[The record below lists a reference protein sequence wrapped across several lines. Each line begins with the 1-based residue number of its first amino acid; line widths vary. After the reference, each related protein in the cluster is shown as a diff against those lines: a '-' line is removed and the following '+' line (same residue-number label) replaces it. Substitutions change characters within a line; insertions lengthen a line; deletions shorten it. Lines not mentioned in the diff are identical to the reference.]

1 MCLCSMAE
9 CLTLSSKDVEST
21 TPQTSCIIKGEI
33 LDTMSVF
40 QETPS
45 TGRHSS
51 AHLGKSSLALTST
64 FTAPS
69 YSCNSGS
76 ESMLAAQDFSSIN
89 GSARDVT
96 SGPGRA
102 AVLDD
107 SDSTASLR
115 TVSRNPTSMASAVE
129 LHERQVP
136 TSSQP
141 PVRLRA
147 FFSGTDHSPHR
158 ASTTS

>member
-1 MCLCSMAE
+1 MAE

-76 ESMLAAQDFSSIN
+76 ESILAVQDFSSSIN

-102 AVLDD
+102 AVDD

-129 LHERQVP
+129 LHEQQVP
-136 TSSQP
+136 ASSQP
-141 PVRLRA
+141 LVCLRA
-147 FFSGTDHSPHR
+147 FLSGTDHSPHR
-158 ASTTS
+158 AFS